1 MKNEVTSVRLTTNKR
16 TILKDGEPF
25 FYLADTCWSAF
36 TSIKEDE
43 WLYYLKKRKDQG
55 FNTLQINILPQWD
68 RSIGNFDQLP
78 FKIEEGVFDFNELDE
93 SYFARAREMCKVAT
107 EQGFVLSL
115 IVLWSNY
122 VTGTWASAIDQEK
135 NVYPTELLEKYFETV
150 IKYFDVFSPIY
161 VIGGDTDFPTEK
173 TIDTYQ
179 QAFDY
184 FEAASPETLKTIHVK
199 GRFSE
204 IPKVI
209 QNRLDIYFYQS
220 GHNSSYPEMAYTL
233 AQDFYK
239 KEPQLPIIN
248 SEPCYEQMGY
258 ARKVYGR
265 FRQAD
270 VRRAAWQS
278 VLSGGCAGITYG
290 AHGIWSW
297 HGNSASYSIDL
308 GEAFDTP
315 MQWQDAINFPGA
327 LDYGFLKQL
336 LEDNGITDL
345 EPSNQL
351 LEKGNEQ
358 IRVAYA
364 KDGNTLL
371 VYLPSNTSIRLAA
384 DLSDYKISLI
394 DLATKNVHK
403 ATYVIQDNQTIF
415 PTHNCLED
423 VLIIASKKK

>member
-1 MKNEVTSVRLTTNKR
+1 MKLTTNNR
-16 TILKDGEPF
+16 MMMKDGVPF

-43 WLYYLKKRKDQG
+43 WFYYLKKRKEQG

-68 RSIGNFDQLP
+68 RSIGEFDQLP
-78 FKIEEGVFDFNELDE
+78 FKMKEGIFDFSELDD
-93 SYFARAREMCKVAT
+93 SYFERARRMCAVAE

-122 VTGTWASAIDQEK
+122 VTGTWASAINQEK
-135 NVYPTELLEKYFETV
+135 NVYPTELLDKYFEKV
-150 IKYFDVFSPIY
+150 IDYFDSFSPIY
-161 VIGGDTDFPTEK
+161 VIGGDTDFPTDS
-173 TIDTYQ
+173 TIATYQ
-179 QAFDY
+179 KAFDY
-184 FEAASPETLKTIHVK
+184 FESATPDTIKTIHVK

-204 IPKVI
+204 IPEAI
-209 QNRLDIYFYQS
+209 QKRLDIYFYQS
-220 GHNSSYPEMAYTL
+220 GHNSSFPDMAYTL

-265 FRQAD
+265 FRQSD
-270 VRRAAWQS
+270 VRKAAWQS

-290 AHGIWSW
+290 AHGVWSW
-297 HGNSASYSIDL
+297 HRNSASYSIDK

-327 LDYGFLKQL
+327 LDYGYLKNL
-336 LEDNGITDL
+336 LEDNGITVL
-345 EPSNQL
+345 KPSNHK
-351 LEKGNEQ
+351 LEKGDEQ

-364 KDGNTLL
+364 EDVDMYLI
-371 VYLPSNTSIRLAA
+371 YLPSNTSIRIAV
-384 DLSDYKISLI
+384 DFSDYHISLI
-394 DLATKNVHK
+394 DLATKEVHK
-403 ATYVIQDNQTIF
+403 PDYMIKDKQTIF
-415 PTHNCLED
+415 PTHTCLED
-423 VLIIASKKK
+423 VLIIARNK